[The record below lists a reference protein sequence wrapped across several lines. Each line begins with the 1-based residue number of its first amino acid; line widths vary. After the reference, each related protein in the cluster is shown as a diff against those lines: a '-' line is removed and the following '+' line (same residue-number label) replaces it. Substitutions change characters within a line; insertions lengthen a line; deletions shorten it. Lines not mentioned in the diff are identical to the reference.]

1 MIGVYLS
8 TEFEIFQEVMNN
20 FLSGDLDKA
29 EVWLFWMSIGVC
41 GWGTLGEG
49 IGTPWLR
56 PFQKVKKP

>member
-1 MIGVYLS
+1 
-8 TEFEIFQEVMNN
+8 MNN

-49 IGTPWLR
+49 IGTLWLR
-56 PFQKVKKP
+56 PFQKIKKP